1 MPTERFGAP
10 SEASLPPL
18 MRERAGV
25 DYESVNEPYPMLQRR
40 KKAVRG
46 LALLVFLAASW
57 FVYRFFTLNG

>member
-1 MPTERFGAP
+1 
-10 SEASLPPL
+10 

-40 KKAVRG
+40 KKALRG